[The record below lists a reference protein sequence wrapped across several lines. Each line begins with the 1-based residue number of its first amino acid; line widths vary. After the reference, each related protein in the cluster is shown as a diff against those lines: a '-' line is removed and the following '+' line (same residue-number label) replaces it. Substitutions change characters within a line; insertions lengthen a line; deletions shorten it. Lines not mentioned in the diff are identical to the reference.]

1 MGNETGASL
10 SSKDRKQ
17 IAGGLFFIDDVSVQE
32 PAFVNQF
39 QNLDNHVIELASS
52 VRELAA

>member
-1 MGNETGASL
+1 MGNQMSSSL
-10 SSKDRKQ
+10 SSEDRKQ

-39 QNLDNHVIELASS
+39 QNLDNHVIEWASS

>member
-1 MGNETGASL
+1 MGNQMSSSL
-10 SSKDRKQ
+10 SSEDRKQ

-32 PAFVNQF
+32 PAFADQF
-39 QNLDNHVIELASS
+39 QNFDNHVIEFASS

>member
-1 MGNETGASL
+1 MGNQMSSSL
-10 SSKDRKQ
+10 SSEDRKQ